1 MEAPASIYDY
11 TEEGKMAFKHSAF
24 VALFAV
30 PAICGFGSTASA
42 GDVKWGPPNV
52 AGQPGYKEAPKKDEI
67 HAPRPVQPDA
77 RYVRYHSGDSDNA
90 SK

>member
-1 MEAPASIYDY
+1 MQRGA
-11 TEEGKMAFKHSAF
+11 
-24 VALFAV
+24 
-30 PAICGFGSTASA
+30 
-42 GDVKWGPPNV
+42 PNV